1 MANLDRAMTLRIVP
15 GEWDDN
21 GEWFR
26 GEPLERTV
34 WVGPLD
40 LRYCRELESGA
51 NTRSF
56 TENHYKG
63 RLRDF
68 QGLKLSHENTLDGAT
83 ITDVQ
88 ELPDSQRRYCRV
100 SVQKEGR

>member
-21 GEWFR
+21 GEWDR
-26 GEPLERTV
+26 GEPFERTV
-34 WVGPLD
+34 WVGPLE
-40 LRYCRELESGA
+40 LRYYRELESGA
-51 NTRSF
+51 NTRSY

-68 QGLKLSHENTLDGAT
+68 QGLKLTDDNRLNGAL
-83 ITDVQ
+83 IADIE
-88 ELPDSQRRYCRV
+88 ELADTQRRYCRV
-100 SVQKEGR
+100 SVVKQGR